1 MHRPEIKVHCGMCI
15 CGLFVTTS
23 SDIRAH
29 CMVTK
34 INTNWC
40 QACLERLKQKFKIP
54 LSYSND

>member
-1 MHRPEIKVHCGMCI
+1 MHRPEIKVHCGTCI

-54 LSYSND
+54 LSY